1 MVINW
6 LYLQSLEVRVGLASS
21 PHTPTE
27 ILEALVE
34 DYAVE
39 VLRALAANPNS
50 TPTIFNLLV
59 DCPYGDDPEI
69 LYKKVLNPSCP
80 ATHVGCALTG
90 HAEGQTERMA
100 QFAIANTGLT
110 VEERGKV
117 IQTAKECC
125 GYNFGEGVFQWQTA
139 VPEE

>member
-1 MVINW
+1 MAAVNT
-6 LYLQSLEVRVGLASS
+6 LQ
-21 PHTPTE
+21 HPTTRR
-27 ILEALVE
+27 E
-34 DYAVE
+34 DE
-39 VLRALAANPNS
+39 QK
-50 TPTIFNLLV
+50 
-59 DCPYGDDPEI
+59 D
-69 LYKKVLNPSCP
+69 